1 MVHGN
6 AHRVVG
12 RIAQVLAVAAAIA
25 IAGKG
30 TFWAVSKLPVGF
42 IFSHSL
48 SEEQQFR
55 IMTGLPLTP
64 DVTDIEGIGGGWQGY
79 DFWLRF
85 RCNASTVE
93 QLVASGFEPADADL
107 LEEKLD
113 FESQS
118 SSFDPDHFS
127 TPWDPGDIRTLLRYE
142 NSAIRNEWTES
153 GATWFTYDPANGWVH
168 LYSSGT

>member
-1 MVHGN
+1 MV
-6 AHRVVG
+6 
-12 RIAQVLAVAAAIA
+12 
-25 IAGKG
+25 
-30 TFWAVSKLPVGF
+30 
-42 IFSHSL
+42 FSHTL
-48 SEEQQFR
+48 TEQEQFR
-55 IMTGLPLTP
+55 LMTGLEPTP

-85 RCNASTVE
+85 RCDSATVE
-93 QLVASGFEPADADL
+93 QLVALGFEPADSEV

-127 TPWDPGDIRTLLRYE
+127 TAWDPGDTRKQLRYE
-142 NSAIRNEWTES
+142 NSAIRNGWTES
-153 GATWFTYDPANGWVH
+153 GATWFAFDPVTGWVH